1 MLWYYLEGIPVDE
14 RAKDDRQSRRRPGR
28 FDFDCMV
35 VYFGKLFNRTV
46 KGGAD
51 RVGTPCIGRPSLR
64 TEQADFRHSALQL
77 VVSFQEDWQ
86 AT

>member
-1 MLWYYLEGIPVDE
+1 MLHSLAGRSSDLSELS
-14 RAKDDRQSRRRPGR
+14 RAPRVTTQAGTA
-28 FDFDCMV
+28 C
-35 VYFGKLFNRTV
+35 LL
-46 KGGAD
+46 D

-77 VVSFQEDWQ
+77 VVNFQEDWQ